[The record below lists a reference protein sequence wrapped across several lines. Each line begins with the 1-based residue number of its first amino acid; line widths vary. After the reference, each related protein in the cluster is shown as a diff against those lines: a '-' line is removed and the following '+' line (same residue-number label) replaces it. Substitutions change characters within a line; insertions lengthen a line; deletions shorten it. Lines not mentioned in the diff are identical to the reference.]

1 MRHSRFPSRSVG
13 IASACARKRP
23 ALSAH
28 IHSRSVSCG
37 QSLGGTGGG
46 GYSCAATTSTDSS
59 QVCPS
64 SAHMAVTVCSVCSV
78 CSVAVHPGETVAST
92 ATRARGC
99 VNESERTRVRVDA
112 RYGTCTALGARSP
125 AAAAESAAASAAAM
139 ARRHSLSACSDAL
152 ISAPSRLRSAVWC
165 AESSLRS
172 VPAQSTSTSLPAEGC
187 PLPPLSPAC
196 ARRLETS
203 IKSTACEREE
213 VTLAAVSSVARRLL
227 PKLMTAVSSSAEL
240 TERRVAPTS
249 ATLPCPSSRSV
260 TSPDPFGAS
269 RSPTRLPLNSTKL
282 TLTPLPFAE
291 FKMSTELA
299 AFGLMRAGLL

>member
-213 VTLAAVSSVARRLL
+213 SWFIEVAAVARFRF
-227 PKLMTAVSSSAEL
+227 PSANTL
-240 TERRVAPTS
+240 FASRTVLQDRQVRPVRKTPLS
-249 ATLPCPSSRSV
+249 ASSRIC
-260 TSPDPFGAS
+260 TSLRGVSKSERLS
-269 RSPTRLPLNSTKL
+269 RYTWQ
-282 TLTPLPFAE
+282 
-291 FKMSTELA
+291 
-299 AFGLMRAGLL
+299 